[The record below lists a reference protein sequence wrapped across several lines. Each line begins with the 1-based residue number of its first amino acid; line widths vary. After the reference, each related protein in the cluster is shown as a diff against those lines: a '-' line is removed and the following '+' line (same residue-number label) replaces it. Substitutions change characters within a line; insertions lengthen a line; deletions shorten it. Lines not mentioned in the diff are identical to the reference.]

1 MIKPLTQKDS
11 VEISVESR
19 NSSENNSLIRAPKIR
34 VIVEKL
40 SSNKNFYV
48 LRPPKKSA
56 FLVGDSMIKNIWFF
70 TYQFY

>member
-56 FLVGDSMIKNIWFF
+56 FIVGDSMIKK
-70 TYQFY
+70 